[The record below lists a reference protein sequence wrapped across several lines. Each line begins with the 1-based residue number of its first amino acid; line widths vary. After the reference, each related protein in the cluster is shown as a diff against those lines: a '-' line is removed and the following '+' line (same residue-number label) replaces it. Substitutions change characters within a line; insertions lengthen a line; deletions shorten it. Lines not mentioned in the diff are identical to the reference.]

1 MTRGALTS
9 LRSIHTRL
17 QEGSQVVRPQQVQA
31 CVGDG
36 GEGVGAHDRAVRSD
50 DRHLVGGQS
59 EHVWVGEG
67 ERAERVDF
75 DEAEAGRVVDAER
88 LQVHVADVCR
98 HTQKFKLSI
107 T

>member
-17 QEGSQVVRPQQVQA
+17 QEGSQVVRPQQVHGR
-31 CVGDG
+31 VGDG
-36 GEGVGAHDRAVRSD
+36 GEGVGAHDRAVRSN

-59 EHVWVGEG
+59 EHVWVREGEG
-67 ERAERVDF
+67 AERVDF

-88 LQVHVADVCR
+88 L
-98 HTQKFKLSI
+98 
-107 T
+107 